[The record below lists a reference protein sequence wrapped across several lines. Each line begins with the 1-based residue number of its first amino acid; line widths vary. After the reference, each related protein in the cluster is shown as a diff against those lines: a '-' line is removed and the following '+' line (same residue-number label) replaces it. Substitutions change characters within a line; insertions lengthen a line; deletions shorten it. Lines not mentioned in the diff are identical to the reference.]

1 MTTTKIERLQA
12 CLAGRPADRAPV
24 ALWRHFPVDDQQ
36 PASLAAATLDYQK
49 QYDFDLVK
57 VTPASSFCLRDWG
70 IQDVWRG
77 ATEGTRV
84 YTNRVV
90 QQPEDWLKLRPL
102 NPNAGALA
110 AQLEC
115 LGLVCRELSQS
126 SNPTPV
132 LQTIFSPMAQAKNLA
147 GKDLLQIHL
156 RQYPDAVHA
165 GLQTIA
171 ETTRSF
177 IQAANRLGIA
187 GIFYA
192 QQFASYALLS
202 FNEFQDFCLRYDLEV
217 LSEAAPL
224 WLNMLHLHG
233 EAVMFEHAASYPV
246 QVINWHDRDTH
257 PSLTQAR
264 TYFAGT
270 LCGGLQREH
279 MVLGDPASVRAQAL
293 DAIQSAGSS
302 RFILGTGCVMETI
315 TPRANILAARQ
326 AVER

>member
-1 MTTTKIERLQA
+1 MPTTKIERLQA
-12 CLAGRPADRAPV
+12 CLAGRPTDRTPV

-36 PASLAAATLDYQK
+36 PDSLAAATLEFQK

-70 IQDVWRG
+70 IQDTWRG

-90 QQPEDWLKLRPL
+90 QEPEDWLKLRPL
-102 NPNAGALA
+102 DPYAGALA

-115 LGLVCRELSQS
+115 LRLVTEALSQS
-126 SNPTPV
+126 PDPAPV

-165 GLQTIA
+165 GLKTIT
-171 ETTRSF
+171 ETTRAF
-177 IQAANRLGIA
+177 IRAASRLGIA
-187 GIFYA
+187 GVFYA

-202 FNEFQDFCLRYDLEV
+202 FDEFQNFCLRYDMQA
-217 LSEAAPL
+217 LSEVTPL

-233 EAVMFEHAASYPV
+233 EAVMFKHADSYPL
-246 QVINWHDRDTH
+246 QIINWHDRDTH
-257 PSLTQAR
+257 PSLSQAR
-264 TYFAGT
+264 SYFGGT

-279 MVLGDPASVRAQAL
+279 MVLGTPDSVKAQAL
-293 DAIQSAGSS
+293 DAIQSAGGT

-326 AVER
+326 AVVR